1 MFQGHADADDDQ
13 LEDDLANAELV
24 DEADYEAVLDSQ
36 QPLLLRLRRADG
48 EAAAAELDDH
58 I

>member
-24 DEADYEAVLDSQ
+24 DEADYAVRHWAGPCINTLSHQSD
-36 QPLLLRLRRADG
+36 
-48 EAAAAELDDH
+48 
-58 I
+58 IC